1 MKKTYSVEEIHKIEK
16 KEFKKLKNSY
26 MLMKRAGTNCAKKIY
41 KLKMNRNFIV
51 LCGPG
56 NNGGDGLVISKV
68 LKKLNQNIKL
78 YCLGYRAYKGD
89 AKIAFNK
96 NYLIKNKYEDL
107 YIPKKIWSLQENRFL
122 AFREVLECG
131 AGRFLKVS
139 DYREADL
146 EVVENTASEIL
157 AGALQDY
164 KRAVIAGDT
173 QTFGK
178 GTVQSMHPLPDGLGV
193 LKQGAGSGNAA
204 ARNRIHIPFRR
215 RR

>member
-1 MKKTYSVEEIHKIEK
+1 MKKTYSVEELHQIEK

-41 KLKMNRNFIV
+41 KSKMNRNFIV

-78 YCLGYRAYKGD
+78 YCLGYRTYKGD

-107 YIPKKIWSLQENRFL
+107 YIPKNSVIIDCLFGIGISRNIKGFYKKIIK
-122 AFREVLECG
+122 
-131 AGRFLKVS
+131 KVNNS
-139 DYREADL
+139 KQHIISIDIPSGINGNNGKIMGEAIKANSTYTL
-146 EVVENTASEIL
+146 HAKKIGLTVNS
-157 AGALQDY
+157 GMKY
-164 KRAVIAGDT
+164 S
-173 QTFGK
+173 GK
-178 GTVQSMHPLPDGLGV
+178 ISIIGIGI
-193 LKQGAGSGNAA
+193 K
-204 ARNRIHIPFRR
+204 
-215 RR
+215 